1 MSSDAKD
8 QGIVSVESLT
18 IEIDPR
24 ITRGQ
29 LFMEVARLYGRR
41 SSCPRA
47 DVGAIAVVQGR
58 IIATG
63 YCGSPEGASHCVD
76 VGCDMIEG
84 HCIRSIHAEANLVAY
99 AARTGTS
106 LKGTYIYCTHAPC
119 FNCAQL
125 LLQAGIS
132 WYVWEHPY
140 RRNGLGLLERG
151 GVKISLYPEGPD
163 W

>member
-1 MSSDAKD
+1 MTEPHD
-8 QGIVSVESLT
+8 L
-18 IEIDPR
+18 PR
-24 ITRGQ
+24 LSRGE
-29 LFMEVARLYGRR
+29 LFMQVARLYGRR

-47 DVGAIAVVQGR
+47 DVGAIAVAQGR

-63 YCGSPEGASHCVD
+63 YCGSPEGAPHCID
-76 VGCDMIEG
+76 VGCDMVGG

-106 LKGTYIYCTHAPC
+106 LRGTYIYCTHAPC
-119 FNCAQL
+119 FACSQL

-132 WYVWEHPY
+132 WFIWEQPY

-151 GVKISLYPEGPD
+151 GVKTSLYPEGPD